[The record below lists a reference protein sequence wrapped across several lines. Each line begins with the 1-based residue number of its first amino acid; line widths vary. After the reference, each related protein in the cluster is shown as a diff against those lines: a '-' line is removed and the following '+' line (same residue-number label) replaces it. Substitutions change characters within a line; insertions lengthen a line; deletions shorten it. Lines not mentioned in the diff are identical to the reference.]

1 MYRGGQFFRAY
12 RLPERIESIYADLAI
27 IFHWQPSE
35 IDKLTLDELLLFR
48 DEADKRSST
57 AES

>member
-1 MYRGGQFFRAY
+1 M
-12 RLPERIESIYADLAI
+12 